1 MEGYFLLIYMQG
13 LMPET
18 RIGIAARVGA
28 IRASLEKL
36 KSGLL
41 FKFTLYHHKKLDLAQ
56 TRREMALKKSK
67 KKNLLT
73 QTARYTILLL
83 LLAL

>member
-28 IRASLEKL
+28 IRASLESWGSSAMIEAGHSIEDQNPPIHFIWIRAARVIRL
-36 KSGLL
+36 P
-41 FKFTLYHHKKLDLAQ
+41 LYIV
-56 TRREMALKKSK
+56 AL
-67 KKNLLT
+67 
-73 QTARYTILLL
+73 QCIV
-83 LLAL
+83 